1 MSETARLADQIRRA
15 FEGEAWHGDS
25 LLELLK
31 GVNAATAAAK
41 PIKNAHSIWEL
52 ILHIAAWD
60 DIVRQRTGGKAT
72 MPTDEQNFPPVKDT
86 SEAAWNKA
94 LEETK
99 RTHNELVKAV
109 AAFPDSRLQEQV
121 PGKTQN
127 YYNFFYMFSGIVA
140 ARALPRRPDR
150 IIKKGEGLVRRWP
163 DSVLLVF
170 REPAVAPFSLSNAL
184 SHPGDPI
191 ADR

>member
-127 YYNFFYMFSGIVA
+127 YYNFFYMFSGIVQHELYHA
-140 ARALPRRPDR
+140 GQIALL
-150 IIKKGEGLVRRWP
+150 KKGKG
-163 DSVLLVF
+163 
-170 REPAVAPFSLSNAL
+170 
-184 SHPGDPI
+184 
-191 ADR
+191 